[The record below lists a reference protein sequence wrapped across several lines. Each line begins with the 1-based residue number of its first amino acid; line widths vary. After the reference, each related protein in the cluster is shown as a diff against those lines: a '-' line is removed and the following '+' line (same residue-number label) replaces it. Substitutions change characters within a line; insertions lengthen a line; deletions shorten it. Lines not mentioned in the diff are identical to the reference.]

1 MKYYKLTKEEKQ
13 IEKDLIAGKYV
24 PVPNMEQEIDRFQK
38 IAQTQLKN
46 KTVNFRISGSEL
58 EIFKSKSGKVGL
70 PYQSLLSLL
79 ISQYNRDKFS
89 IKL

>member
-38 IAQTQLKN
+38 IAQAQLKN
-46 KTVNFRISGSEL
+46 KTVNFPISRSEL
-58 EIFKSKSGKVGL
+58 QIFKSKSGKVGL

>member
-1 MKYYKLTKEEKQ
+1 MKYHKLTKEEKQ
-13 IEKDLIAGKYV
+13 IERDILDGKYV
-24 PVPNMEQEIDRFQK
+24 SVKNLKQEINKLSLGFQAK
-38 IAQTQLKN
+38 LKD
-46 KTVNFRISGSEL
+46 KVVNFRIAESEL
-58 EIFKSKSGKVGL
+58 ETFKSKSGKVGL

>member
-38 IAQTQLKN
+38 IAQAQLKN

>member
-38 IAQTQLKN
+38 IAQAQLKN
-46 KTVNFRISGSEL
+46 KTVNFRIAGSEL

>member
-13 IEKDLIAGKYV
+13 IEQDILDGKYV
-24 PVPNMEQEIDRFQK
+24 SVPNVKQEIARFQK
-38 IAQTQLKN
+38 LAKAQIKD
-46 KTVNFRISGSEL
+46 KTVNFRIAESEL
-58 EIFKSKSGKVGL
+58 ETFKSKSSKIGL

-79 ISQYNRDKFS
+79 ISQYNRNKIS

>member
-38 IAQTQLKN
+38 IAQAQLKN
-46 KTVNFRISGSEL
+46 KTVNFRIAGSEL

-79 ISQYNRDKFS
+79 ISQYNRNKFS
-89 IKL
+89 IKV

>member
-38 IAQTQLKN
+38 IAQAQLKN
-46 KTVNFRISGSEL
+46 KTVNFRIAGSEL

-70 PYQSLLSLL
+70 PYHSLLSLL

>member
-13 IEKDLIAGKYV
+13 IEQDILDGKYV
-24 PVPNMEQEIDRFQK
+24 SVPNVKQEIARFQK
-38 IAQTQLKN
+38 LAKAQIKD
-46 KTVNFRISGSEL
+46 KTVNFRIAESEL
-58 EIFKSKSGKVGL
+58 ETFKSKSSKVGL

-79 ISQYNRDKFS
+79 ISQYNRNKFS

>member
-38 IAQTQLKN
+38 IAQAQLKN
-46 KTVNFRISGSEL
+46 KTVNFRIAGSEL
-58 EIFKSKSGKVGL
+58 EIFKSKSGTVGL

>member
-1 MKYYKLTKEEKQ
+1 
-13 IEKDLIAGKYV
+13 
-24 PVPNMEQEIDRFQK
+24 MEQEIDRFQK
-38 IAQTQLKN
+38 IAQAQLKN
-46 KTVNFRISGSEL
+46 KTVNFRIAGSEL